1 MVVGGEI
8 SKPKPEWSTAMK
20 EGSGGRGGG
29 PGRLPGEGGPAWQ
42 EIKHQSINRCEPGDP
57 TAAGLRRRQRDR
69 PGAGARQGRGR
80 RRKRVGYGRTVW
92 RGPHA
97 RGCGGRMAENRVPRQ
112 AVAAA
117 DGWVLPVQAG
127 AGARGLVLLFVVGPG
142 RGRLAQSVGALVPA
156 RRRQR
161 QGWRWLPRLLEEAQT
176 GAQEAAAAAGAPG
189 SANCAEYFR
198 LWR

>member
-1 MVVGGEI
+1 
-8 SKPKPEWSTAMK
+8 
-20 EGSGGRGGG
+20 
-29 PGRLPGEGGPAWQ
+29 
-42 EIKHQSINRCEPGDP
+42 
-57 TAAGLRRRQRDR
+57 
-69 PGAGARQGRGR
+69 
-80 RRKRVGYGRTVW
+80 
-92 RGPHA
+92 
-97 RGCGGRMAENRVPRQ
+97 MAENRVPRE

-142 RGRLAQSVGALVPA
+142 RGRLAQSLSALVPA

-176 GAQEAAAAAGAPG
+176 RSQEAAAAAWAPG
-189 SANCAEYFR
+189 SPNCAEYFR

>member
-1 MVVGGEI
+1 MGGEI

-69 PGAGARQGRGR
+69 PGAGGRQGRGR

-92 RGPHA
+92 RGPRA
-97 RGCGGRMAENRVPRQ
+97 RGCGGSMAENRVPRE

-142 RGRLAQSVGALVPA
+142 RGRLAQSLSALVPA

-176 GAQEAAAAAGAPG
+176 RSQEAAAAAWAPG
-189 SANCAEYFR
+189 SPNCAEYFR